1 MMYEHLLKKD
11 ENSNKWLNST
21 SQKKKKKKKKKRKE
35 KKEILVLNLPC
46 TIEIASETCEVVAS
60 FTFLMFLFF

>member
-1 MMYEHLLKKD
+1 MIKL
-11 ENSNKWLNST
+11 NKP
-21 SQKKKKKKKKKRKE
+21 KKKKKKERKKRKE

>member
-1 MMYEHLLKKD
+1 MIKL
-11 ENSNKWLNST
+11 NKP
-21 SQKKKKKKKKKRKE
+21 KKKKKKRKKRKE

-60 FTFLMFLFF
+60 FTFLMFLFFK